1 MIEQTLKSIADSLA
15 EIQKSNAAI
24 LEAMGTPAKAAPVAT
39 APVEPEPD
47 PAPEPEVVKK
57 KRASKKVPTKGSA
70 SQPAYANVGEFTK
83 AAVELVTSYEPD
95 DKDGQLVKLKAF
107 IASKGYKTGIREVP
121 AENYHLFMDDL
132 KSHMDGATSESDDT
146 DDSGTDDDDEYNL

>member
-15 EIQKSNAAI
+15 DIQKTNAAI
-24 LEAMGTPAKAAPVAT
+24 LEAMGAPAKATPT
-39 APVEPEPD
+39 EPD
-47 PAPEPEVVKK
+47 PAPDPEPEVVKK

-95 DKDGQLVKLKAF
+95 DKDGQLAKLKAF

-132 KSHMDGATSESDDT
+132 KSHMEGATSESDET
-146 DDSGTDDDDEYNL
+146 ESDDDEYNL